1 MFRTKKQQNQLCRAC
16 PVAKVANLMGDS
28 ITLLIIRDLL
38 SGPKRF
44 GGLVAS
50 LAGVSSRTLT
60 KKLRELEVSGI
71 VEREEFNEKP
81 PRVEYFLT
89 PKGRGLK
96 RIETAMRDYSKRYL

>member
-1 MFRTKKQQNQLCRAC
+1 MFRTKKQQNQLCRTC

-28 ITLLIIRDLL
+28 ITMLIIRDLL

-44 GGLVAS
+44 GDLIAS

-60 KKLRELEVSGI
+60 KKLRELEVNGI
-71 VEREEFNEKP
+71 IQREEFREKP

-96 RIETAMRDYSKRYL
+96 QIETAMHGYAKRYL